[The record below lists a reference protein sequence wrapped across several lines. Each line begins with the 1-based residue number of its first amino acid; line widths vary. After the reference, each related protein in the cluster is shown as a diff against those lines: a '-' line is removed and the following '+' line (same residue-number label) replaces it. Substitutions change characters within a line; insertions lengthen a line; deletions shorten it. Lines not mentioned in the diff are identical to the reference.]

1 MLVVNL
7 QTTEQ
12 KTTKMPPNFELN
24 FVIIE
29 NVFLFIPSFLSM
41 LFLDF
46 VVNNYSPSS
55 TQPRLASS

>member
-12 KTTKMPPNFELN
+12 KYTKMIPSFELN

-29 NVFLFIPSFLSM
+29 NVIFLF
-41 LFLDF
+41 
-46 VVNNYSPSS
+46 
-55 TQPRLASS
+55 

>member
-29 NVFLFIPSFLSM
+29 NVLLFISPTRFYFPFISI

-46 VVNNYSPSS
+46 IC
-55 TQPRLASS
+55 